1 MPAVSGYAFDPSTI
15 GQQPGAGGWWPGA
28 AGVGGAT
35 AGGVNYSP
43 TGPGAAGNI
52 SQISDL
58 INQINR
64 GAQTQANQ
72 ARIPQNPQL
81 EAKSSSN
88 ISSELQG
95 QLPPDVLALLG
106 ENAAQAGVAS
116 GSPGNPAAYLRA
128 LGLTSLQQQQTGQAN
143 LTAADA
149 RNPAAPIYNPSQQL
163 ITPYESAQLGL
174 EAAGLAGRSTG
185 AGGAAPR
192 GTAAPTGYG
201 TYTGI
206 SGPTGPT
213 GFDVYNP
220 GSPTTAEWLTSI
232 GGTQTTPGGP
242 ISYSTPS
249 GVPGSGTAMPG
260 GSGVYV
266 DPATGIGY
274 DATTGAP
281 IPDWSAGNYTG
292 SPDYS
297 GAPANATTSTA
308 PIDWSNLNFQ
318 SPAPLYTPPGG

>member
-1 MPAVSGYAFDPSTI
+1 MPISSFGYDTTV

-81 EAKSSSN
+81 EAQSSSN

-201 TYTGI
+201 TYDQPMTSTSNMPPYNGPADPTATWLQSI
-206 SGPTGPT
+206 GFNPNAPSGPTGQPGT
-213 GFDVYNP
+213 GTINTVPP
-220 GSPTTAEWLTSI
+220 GSDLFPNAGIYFDPASN
-232 GGTQTTPGGP
+232 QT
-242 ISYSTPS
+242 YD
-249 GVPGSGTAMPG
+249 AMTGEP
-260 GSGVYV
+260 V
-266 DPATGIGY
+266 DTMSPATG
-274 DATTGAP
+274 GANL
-281 IPDWSAGNYTG
+281 SAGSTG
-292 SPDYS
+292 TSTSPIDYS
-297 GAPANATTSTA
+297 NIFGPDLS
-308 PIDWSNLNFQ
+308 S
-318 SPAPLYTPPGG
+318 LYNPPGG